1 MAYILPEC
9 ITSELRGNRNRNR
22 IDEYN
27 FFDIIHCFEITF
39 QKGYYFTNLT
49 PEKWKS
55 FINFKLLVD
64 IINLLKSYSL
74 DKKLIKFDECEDKI
88 KTKHKKNFKM
98 LEYLSKQFKFSNMIY
113 DLDELATIF
122 DEYEIGDPVLKKA
135 LNPFIKEVQKIWE
148 FKLNKEVE
156 EFIILHQAQ
165 EFMQQLHNGE
175 IILNYNDSDSD
186 SD

>member
-1 MAYILPEC
+1 MV
-9 ITSELRGNRNRNR
+9 
-22 IDEYN
+22 
-27 FFDIIHCFEITF
+27 EITKF
-39 QKGYYFTNLT
+39 QKGYYYANLT

-55 FINFKLLVD
+55 PINFKLLVD

-74 DKKLIKFDECEDKI
+74 DEKLIKFDECEDEIKI
-88 KTKHKKNFKM
+88 KHTKDFKM

-113 DLDELATIF
+113 ELAKIF

-156 EFIILHQAQ
+156 EFSILHQAQ
-165 EFMQQLHNGE
+165 EFIQQLHNGE
-175 IILNYNDSDSD
+175 IIPNYNDSDSD
-186 SD
+186 